1 MGERI
6 HLQGVTSSS
15 RHLIIEAAR
24 EAITDAGG
32 WIVDFHLFSNLALS
46 LIFELDPVR
55 LIQLLD
61 RFAALDIRLSD
72 ESLESAQRVA
82 AAPPRED
89 VRVLFNLTFQEGDGD
104 LRIPVPAIPG

>member
-1 MGERI
+1 MAERI
-6 HLQGVTSSS
+6 HLQGVTKGA

-61 RFAALDIRLSD
+61 RFAALDIRLS
-72 ESLESAQRVA
+72 ERASSRRNASPRRSPGKTSASSS
-82 AAPPRED
+82 
-89 VRVLFNLTFQEGDGD
+89 T
-104 LRIPVPAIPG
+104 